1 MIPKFWNKTIT
12 IYVKDET
19 SKKVQWERVAFSRCF
34 FMHSVSSEFG
44 DNSRNGKETYL
55 ARIPCI
61 DAPKI
66 TPGCIAVL
74 GNVSDVISDESS
86 GNDIISKYGENA
98 FRINS
103 VKFNTDCLTPHVRIG
118 N

>member
-1 MIPKFWNKTIT
+1 MIPNFWNKDIT
-12 IYVKDET
+12 LYIKTEVNKN
-19 SKKVQWERVAFSRCF
+19 VQWEKVIFSRCF
-34 FMHSVSSEFG
+34 FKHSVSSEFG
-44 DNSRNGKETYL
+44 DNSRNAKETYL

-74 GNVSDVISDESS
+74 GSVSDVIADNSS
-86 GNDIISKYGENA
+86 GNDVITKYGENA
-98 FRINS
+98 FKINS
-103 VKFNTDCLTPHVRIG
+103 VSFNTDCLTPHVRIG